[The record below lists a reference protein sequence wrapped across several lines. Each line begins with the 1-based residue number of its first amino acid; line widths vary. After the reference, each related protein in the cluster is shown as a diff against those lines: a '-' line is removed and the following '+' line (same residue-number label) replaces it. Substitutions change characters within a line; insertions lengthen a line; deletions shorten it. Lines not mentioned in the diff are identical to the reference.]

1 MTANNAATVDS
12 PQLRVIDSSLMM
24 KVFYAFAAMALLS
37 LVISFGGKWLGR
49 SIIKAGY
56 TDDTTV
62 HEVVIG
68 NDVVSVPANVIRFDR
83 ARRDGIASRLDLYF
97 RYPQMDGYSTA
108 ARDDF
113 NDVGGRRT
121 IVFVSFEPRMMSRD
135 MSGRFE
141 PIYKNLIAPT
151 GKPGPGGTTLY
162 DFTEP
167 SGYVNEV
174 LAVAARA
181 GQEPFVARCL
191 SGPAAEQSL
200 APCERDVHV
209 GNALSLT
216 YRFPQSLLADW
227 RNLDAAIATETGRIL
242 KTAR

>member
-141 PIYKNLIAPT
+141 PIYKNLIVRP

-162 DFTEP
+162 DFTE
-167 SGYVNEV
+167 
-174 LAVAARA
+174 
-181 GQEPFVARCL
+181 
-191 SGPAAEQSL
+191 
-200 APCERDVHV
+200 
-209 GNALSLT
+209 
-216 YRFPQSLLADW
+216 
-227 RNLDAAIATETGRIL
+227 
-242 KTAR
+242 

>member
-1 MTANNAATVDS
+1 MLS
-12 PQLRVIDSSLMM
+12 RHLR
-24 KVFYAFAAMALLS
+24 
-37 LVISFGGKWLGR
+37 
-49 SIIKAGY
+49 
-56 TDDTTV
+56 
-62 HEVVIG
+62 
-68 NDVVSVPANVIRFDR
+68 
-83 ARRDGIASRLDLYF
+83 
-97 RYPQMDGYSTA
+97 
-108 ARDDF
+108 
-113 NDVGGRRT
+113 
-121 IVFVSFEPRMMSRD
+121 
-135 MSGRFE
+135 GRFE
-141 PIYKNLIAPT
+141 PKNNNLIAPPAT
-151 GKPGPGGTTLY
+151 PGPGGTTLY
-162 DFTEP
+162 DFTEQ

-227 RNLDAAIATETGRIL
+227 RKLDAAIATETGRIL